1 MKALALQILWKLLQN
16 FVVRCM
22 LAVCLQHCSRG
33 RAGGAIWCGN
43 CSSVSGQSPA
53 PSAPFIPTWR
63 HRDTQPWATL
73 CRVLWGILS
82 VLLARGWVTRHLNPS
97 HAATEIPS
105 KCIPTEQTCI
115 THYTIHMTQL
125 TALWPWTCT
134 GSVAALHRH
143 TPAGHSNTMEYP
155 LPARN

>member
-1 MKALALQILWKLLQN
+1 MKATAKFRCALYVGCVSAALQ
-16 FVVRCM
+16 
-22 LAVCLQHCSRG
+22 RG

-97 HAATEIPS
+97 HAATEIPN

-125 TALWPWTCT
+125 HRTLTLN
-134 GSVAALHRH
+134 LHRVSGC
-143 TPAGHSNTMEYP
+143 TAPPHSCWTLQHNGISITSAK
-155 LPARN
+155 LVI